1 MSKTSKTGNILLALI
16 AVVLVAM
23 LALMLHHM
31 NQKTPA
37 EKAADNINA
46 AAKNIGKALSGE

>member
-16 AVVLVAM
+16 AVVLVAI
-23 LALMLHHM
+23 LALMLYQM

-37 EKAADNINA
+37 EKAADNISEA
-46 AAKNIGKALSGE
+46 AENIGKALSGE